1 MNDRT
6 LITQIQLI
14 PADKISVNQANPRH
28 LRAINL
34 NILMSQLKQIL
45 TSKISVNQPN
55 PRHLRAIKIKSHG

>member
-1 MNDRT
+1 MSQ
-6 LITQIQLI
+6 LKQILTS
-14 PADKISVNQANPRH
+14 KISVNQPNPRH

-34 NILMSQLKQIL
+34 NVLMSQLKQIL